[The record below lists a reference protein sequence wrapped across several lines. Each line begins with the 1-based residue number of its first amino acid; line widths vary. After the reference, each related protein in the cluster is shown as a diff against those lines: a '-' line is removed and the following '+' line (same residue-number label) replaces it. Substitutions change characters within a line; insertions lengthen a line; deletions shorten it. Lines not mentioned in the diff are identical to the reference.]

1 MPVYKVEAIVL
12 RRTNLGEADR
22 IVTLFTREQGRLP
35 AVAKGARKPK
45 SRFAGRLE
53 LFTHLRALL
62 AQGRTLDVVSQVEV
76 IDPFA
81 AVRADLER
89 LGAASFL
96 AEVTD
101 RALPEREPQPA
112 IFAALRQAL
121 RTAALGDAEKAGSW
135 YAAQFLSL
143 SGYGPVTDRCV
154 VCGRPIRGAA
164 AFSPALGGSLCPADR
179 ARDPESIPASAVA
192 LAAIGF
198 LREMPVSAAGRVTLA
213 PEQRAEVRELLR
225 RYLEYRLEIR
235 LKSTGVAERLAGA
248 AGRPTRGRSVRESN
262 LP

>member
-1 MPVYKVEAIVL
+1 MPVYKIEAIVL
-12 RRTNLGEADR
+12 RRVNLGEADR
-22 IVTLFTREQGRLP
+22 IVTLFTRDHGRLP

-76 IDPFA
+76 IDPFPA
-81 AVRADLER
+81 IRADLER
-89 LGAASFL
+89 MSAASFL
-96 AEVTD
+96 VEVTD
-101 RALPEREPQPA
+101 RAVPDREPQPA
-112 IFAALRQAL
+112 LFAALRQAL
-121 RTAALGDAEKAGSW
+121 RTAALGDAEMAGSW
-135 YAAQFLSL
+135 YAAQILSL

-154 VCGRPIRGAA
+154 ICGRPVRGGA

-179 ARDPESIPASAVA
+179 GRDLEALPASAVA

-198 LREMPVSAAGRVTLA
+198 LREMPVSAVGRVTLG

-225 RYLEYRLEIR
+225 RYLEYRFEIR
-235 LKSTGVAERLAGA
+235 LKSTGVAERLAGVT
-248 AGRPTRGRSVRESN
+248 GRSKRGRSARDLS
-262 LP
+262 PP

>member
-1 MPVYKVEAIVL
+1 MPVYKTEAIVI

-22 IVTLFTREQGRLP
+22 VVTLFTREHGRLSV
-35 AVAKGARKPK
+35 VAKGARKPK

-81 AVRADLER
+81 AIRSDLGR
-89 LGAASFL
+89 MSTASFV
-96 AEVTD
+96 AEVTG
-101 RALPEREPQPA
+101 RGTAEREPQPA

-121 RTAALGDAEKAGSW
+121 RLIAAGDAELAGDW
-135 YAAQFLSL
+135 FAAQILAL

-154 VCGRPIRGAA
+154 ICGRPLRGGA
-164 AFSPALGGSLCPADR
+164 AFSPALGGGLCATDR
-179 ARDPESIPASAVA
+179 TRDVEATPASAVA
-192 LAAIGF
+192 LAALGF
-198 LREMPVSAAGRVTLA
+198 LREMPIVALGRVTLT
-213 PEQRAEVRELLR
+213 PRQRAEVGQLLR

-235 LKSTGVAERLAGA
+235 LKTIGVAERLA
-248 AGRPTRGRSVRESN
+248 RGPS
-262 LP
+262 PP